1 MSLETRSSSALFKR
15 AEQLRRWEESETN
28 RVPALVNGR
37 TRKIKFSA
45 GCVFLAA
52 CKAGDRDEILRLLK
66 KGADIDTHDVD
77 GLSALHQACIDD
89 NLELVEFLVENGA
102 DVNKGDNE
110 GWTPLHA
117 TASCGFLSIARYL
130 IEKGA
135 NVAAVNNDG
144 ELPVDV
150 AESDEMEDML
160 QQQIEELGIDA
171 DNARTE
177 EERLMLADAKNW
189 LSSGYLCEKPHPKTG
204 AMALHVSAAKGY
216 LKVMDILI
224 KAGADVDA
232 QDLDGWTPLHAA
244 AHWGQKEAAE
254 VLAEAHC
261 DMNIRNCVGQTAFD
275 VAETEMVRVL
285 EELKKK
291 QSTLPK
297 DNNINRK
304 KNINKISTIQKP
316 LISDGLE
323 SKGSDKED
331 ESENSSSD
339 KVPSVQK
346 VELKIHSQSANPESS
361 TKPHETQSSVESD
374 DDDHDDDD
382 DVDSLSTE
390 TSDTGNST
398 DVSDEESNSEKK
410 NRVNKEESQRLPSL
424 ADINKTVPN
433 SLVQNSKVKQQN
445 ETEEALS
452 WRRPGSFRS
461 RLQDQRPNIS
471 LKIGEKESP
480 TGGSLPG
487 DSGTSMRPP
496 NAKSETPQEVVLR
509 RTQSFEADE
518 KFYRRYLELRAK
530 INAGN
535 SCPTL
540 HSTPVRSASLKE
552 RRVQAREEGSR
563 LGLSTPSSTTVT
575 PVPVG
580 TTVSPTT
587 TSPQAV
593 VPVRSV
599 TPSTPSTP
607 GGSKLSPANIFKNF
621 FKSFVPP
628 VRDEESET
636 QRKAHAKRVRETRR
650 STQGVT
656 LEEIKSAEQL
666 VKKKQQQVLQQASQ
680 QLGNSEPTDEVVVKV
695 HNVAPS
701 SVKPPSS
708 PEDGGPT
715 SPVVSATLTKGNVS
729 TTDER
734 RPSWRLRVDN
744 GSKFMLEDARKEGF
758 STNNAA
764 DVVRKTAVVTPVT
777 ETGDTTV
784 TLPLRKRGEE
794 KDPEKEK
801 ENESRNAQATQA
813 AIQRR
818 RRPKR
823 RSTGVVHV
831 DMDEI
836 DPERQSDTSGG
847 LSPSGEDNSNTNNL
861 ESGDDSEA
869 TSRLK
874 SVIPGV
880 NNSNSS
886 HERVSNENGEIIDY
900 KKLYEESLVENDRLR
915 EKLRQTEEELKDA
928 KTTSEKNALLA
939 SRNSLSEAEK
949 RERRA
954 MERKLS
960 EMEEE
965 LKQLEQLKCENQRLK
980 DENGALIRVISKL
993 SK

>member
-680 QLGNSEPTDEVVVKV
+680 QLGNSE
-695 HNVAPS
+695 
-701 SVKPPSS
+701 
-708 PEDGGPT
+708 
-715 SPVVSATLTKGNVS
+715 
-729 TTDER
+729 
-734 RPSWRLRVDN
+734 
-744 GSKFMLEDARKEGF
+744 FMLEDARKEGF

-965 LKQLEQLKCENQRLK
+965 LKQLQKLKSDNERLRAENR
-980 DENGALIRVISKL
+980 ALTRVVSKL
-993 SK
+993 TSSHIK

>member
-28 RVPALVNGR
+28 RVPVLVNGR
-37 TRKIKFSA
+37 TKKIKFSA

-160 QQQIEELGIDA
+160 QQQIEEMGIDA

-189 LSSGYLCEKPHPKTG
+189 LSSGYLSEKPHPKTG
-204 AMALHVSAAKGY
+204 ALALHVSAAKGY

-244 AHWGQKEAAE
+244 SHWGQKEAAE

-304 KNINKISTIQKP
+304 KNVNKIPTIQKP

-331 ESENSSSD
+331 ENENSSSD

-346 VELKIHSQSANPESS
+346 VELKIHPQSAGPESP
-361 TKPHETQSSVESD
+361 TKHEMQSSV
-374 DDDHDDDD
+374 
-382 DVDSLSTE
+382 
-390 TSDTGNST
+390 
-398 DVSDEESNSEKK
+398 EKK

-424 ADINKTVPN
+424 ADINNTVPN
-433 SLVQNSKVKQQN
+433 ALVQNSKVKQQN

-461 RLQDQRPNIS
+461 RLQDQKPNIS

-487 DSGTSMRPP
+487 DSGSTMRPP

-552 RRVQAREEGSR
+552 RRVQTREESSR
-563 LGLSTPSSTTVT
+563 MGVSVPTSTTVT
-575 PVPVG
+575 SAPVV
-580 TTVSPTT
+580 TTVSTPTT
-587 TSPQAV
+587 TSPQAAA
-593 VPVRSV
+593 PVRR
-599 TPSTPSTP
+599 
-607 GGSKLSPANIFKNF
+607 
-621 FKSFVPP
+621 SFVPP

-680 QLGNSEPTDEVVVKV
+680 QLSNSEPTDEVVVKV
-695 HNVAPS
+695 HNVAPGPA
-701 SVKPPSS
+701 KPLSS
-708 PEDGGPT
+708 PEDGCPT

-744 GSKFMLEDARKEGF
+744 GSKFMLEDARKEGQSSN
-758 STNNAA
+758 STA
-764 DVVRKTAVVTPVT
+764 DVVKKTAVVTPVT

-784 TLPLRKRGEE
+784 TLPLRKPKLEE
-794 KDPEKEK
+794 KETEK
-801 ENESRNAQATQA
+801 ENESSRNAQATQA

-836 DPERQSDTSGG
+836 DPERQSDVSGG
-847 LSPSGEDNSNTNNL
+847 LSNSGEDNTNTNNL

-874 SVIPGV
+874 SVPSSV
-880 NNSNSS
+880 NSNNSS
-886 HERVSNENGEIIDY
+886 HERVLNENGEIIDY
-900 KKLYEESLVENDRLR
+900 KKLYEESLIENDRLR
-915 EKLRQTEEELKDA
+915 EKLHQTEEELKEV

-939 SRNSLSEAEK
+939 HRNSLSEAEK

-965 LKQLEQLKCENQRLK
+965 LKQLQKLKSDNERLRAENR
-980 DENGALIRVISKL
+980 ALTRVVSKL
-993 SK
+993 TSSHIK

>member
-28 RVPALVNGR
+28 RVPVLVNGR
-37 TRKIKFSA
+37 TKKIKFSA

-160 QQQIEELGIDA
+160 QQQIEEMGIDA

-189 LSSGYLCEKPHPKTG
+189 LSSGYLSEKPHPKTG
-204 AMALHVSAAKGY
+204 ALALHVSAAKGY

-244 AHWGQKEAAE
+244 SHWGQKEAAE

-304 KNINKISTIQKP
+304 KNVNKIPTIQKP

-331 ESENSSSD
+331 ENENSSSD

-346 VELKIHSQSANPESS
+346 VELKIHPQSAGPESP
-361 TKPHETQSSVESD
+361 TKHEMQSSV
-374 DDDHDDDD
+374 
-382 DVDSLSTE
+382 
-390 TSDTGNST
+390 
-398 DVSDEESNSEKK
+398 EKK

-424 ADINKTVPN
+424 ADINNTVPN
-433 SLVQNSKVKQQN
+433 ALVQNSKVKQQN

-461 RLQDQRPNIS
+461 RLQDQKPNIS

-487 DSGTSMRPP
+487 DSGSTMRPP

-518 KFYRRYLELRAK
+518 K
-530 INAGN
+530 
-535 SCPTL
+535 
-540 HSTPVRSASLKE
+540 
-552 RRVQAREEGSR
+552 RVQTREESSR
-563 LGLSTPSSTTVT
+563 MGVSVPTSTTVT
-575 PVPVG
+575 SAPVV
-580 TTVSPTT
+580 TTVSTPTT
-587 TSPQAV
+587 TSPQAAA
-593 VPVRSV
+593 PVRSVSNNSSV

-680 QLGNSEPTDEVVVKV
+680 QLSNSEPTDEVVVKV
-695 HNVAPS
+695 HNVAPGPA
-701 SVKPPSS
+701 KPLSS
-708 PEDGGPT
+708 PEDGCPT

-744 GSKFMLEDARKEGF
+744 GSKFMLEDARKEGQSSN
-758 STNNAA
+758 STA
-764 DVVRKTAVVTPVT
+764 DVVKKTAVVTPVT

-784 TLPLRKRGEE
+784 TLPLRKPKLEE
-794 KDPEKEK
+794 KETEK
-801 ENESRNAQATQA
+801 ENESSRNAQATQA

-836 DPERQSDTSGG
+836 DPERQSDVSGG
-847 LSPSGEDNSNTNNL
+847 LSNSGEDNTNTNNL

-874 SVIPGV
+874 SVPSSV
-880 NNSNSS
+880 NSNNSS
-886 HERVSNENGEIIDY
+886 HERVLNENGEIIDY
-900 KKLYEESLVENDRLR
+900 KKLYEESLIENDRLR
-915 EKLRQTEEELKDA
+915 EKLHQTEEELKEV

-939 SRNSLSEAEK
+939 HRNSLSEAEK

>member
-1 MSLETRSSSALFKR
+1 M
-15 AEQLRRWEESETN
+15 
-28 RVPALVNGR
+28 
-37 TRKIKFSA
+37 
-45 GCVFLAA
+45 
-52 CKAGDRDEILRLLK
+52 
-66 KGADIDTHDVD
+66 
-77 GLSALHQACIDD
+77 ACIDD

-160 QQQIEELGIDA
+160 QQQIEEMGIDA

-189 LSSGYLCEKPHPKTG
+189 LSSGYLSEKPHPKTG
-204 AMALHVSAAKGY
+204 ALALHVSAAKGY

-244 AHWGQKEAAE
+244 SHWGQKEAAE

-304 KNINKISTIQKP
+304 KNVNKIPTIQKP

-331 ESENSSSD
+331 ENENSSSD

-346 VELKIHSQSANPESS
+346 VELKIHPQSAGPESP
-361 TKPHETQSSVESD
+361 TKHEMQSSVESD
-374 DDDHDDDD
+374 DDDHDD

-424 ADINKTVPN
+424 ADINNTVPN
-433 SLVQNSKVKQQN
+433 ALVQNSKVKQQN

-461 RLQDQRPNIS
+461 RLQDQKPNIS

-487 DSGTSMRPP
+487 DSGSTMRPP

-518 KFYRRYLELRAK
+518 K
-530 INAGN
+530 
-535 SCPTL
+535 
-540 HSTPVRSASLKE
+540 
-552 RRVQAREEGSR
+552 RVQTREESSR
-563 LGLSTPSSTTVT
+563 MGVSVPTSTTVT
-575 PVPVG
+575 SAPVV
-580 TTVSPTT
+580 TTVSTPTT
-587 TSPQAV
+587 TSPQAAA
-593 VPVRSV
+593 PVRR
-599 TPSTPSTP
+599 
-607 GGSKLSPANIFKNF
+607 
-621 FKSFVPP
+621 SFVPP

-680 QLGNSEPTDEVVVKV
+680 QLSNSEPTDEVVVKV
-695 HNVAPS
+695 HNVAPGPA
-701 SVKPPSS
+701 KPLSS
-708 PEDGGPT
+708 PEDGCPT

-744 GSKFMLEDARKEGF
+744 GSKFMLEDARKEGQSSN
-758 STNNAA
+758 STA
-764 DVVRKTAVVTPVT
+764 DVVKKTAVVTPVT

-784 TLPLRKRGEE
+784 TLPLRKPKLEE
-794 KDPEKEK
+794 KETEK
-801 ENESRNAQATQA
+801 ENESSRNAQATQA

-836 DPERQSDTSGG
+836 DPERQSDVSGG
-847 LSPSGEDNSNTNNL
+847 LSNSGEDNTNTNNL

-874 SVIPGV
+874 SVPSSV
-880 NNSNSS
+880 NSNNSS
-886 HERVSNENGEIIDY
+886 HERVLNENGEIIDY
-900 KKLYEESLVENDRLR
+900 KKLYEESLIENDRLR
-915 EKLRQTEEELKDA
+915 EKLHQTEEELKEV

-939 SRNSLSEAEK
+939 HRNSLSEAEK

-965 LKQLEQLKCENQRLK
+965 LKQLQKLKSDNERLRAENR
-980 DENGALIRVISKL
+980 ALTRVVSKL
-993 SK
+993 TSSHIK

>member
-28 RVPALVNGR
+28 RVPVLVNGR
-37 TRKIKFSA
+37 TKKIKFSA

-160 QQQIEELGIDA
+160 QQQIEEMGIDA

-189 LSSGYLCEKPHPKTG
+189 LSSGYLSEKPHPKTG
-204 AMALHVSAAKGY
+204 ALALHVSAAKGY

-244 AHWGQKEAAE
+244 SHWGQKEAAE

-304 KNINKISTIQKP
+304 KNVNKIPTIQKP

-331 ESENSSSD
+331 ENENSSSD

-346 VELKIHSQSANPESS
+346 VELKIHPQSAGPESP
-361 TKPHETQSSVESD
+361 TKHEMQSSV
-374 DDDHDDDD
+374 
-382 DVDSLSTE
+382 
-390 TSDTGNST
+390 
-398 DVSDEESNSEKK
+398 EKK

-424 ADINKTVPN
+424 ADINNTVPN
-433 SLVQNSKVKQQN
+433 ALVQNSKVKQQN

-461 RLQDQRPNIS
+461 RLQDQKPNIS

-487 DSGTSMRPP
+487 DSGSTMRPP

-552 RRVQAREEGSR
+552 RRVQTREESSR
-563 LGLSTPSSTTVT
+563 MGVSVPTSTTVT
-575 PVPVG
+575 SAPVV
-580 TTVSPTT
+580 TTVSTPTT
-587 TSPQAV
+587 TSPQAAA
-593 VPVRSV
+593 PVRSV

-680 QLGNSEPTDEVVVKV
+680 QLSNSEPTDEVVVKV
-695 HNVAPS
+695 HNVAPGPA
-701 SVKPPSS
+701 KPLSS
-708 PEDGGPT
+708 PEDGCPT

-744 GSKFMLEDARKEGF
+744 GSKFMLEDARKEGQSSN
-758 STNNAA
+758 STA
-764 DVVRKTAVVTPVT
+764 DVVKKTAVVTPVT

-784 TLPLRKRGEE
+784 TLPLRKPKLEE
-794 KDPEKEK
+794 KETEK
-801 ENESRNAQATQA
+801 ENESSRNAQATQA

-836 DPERQSDTSGG
+836 DPERQSDVSGG
-847 LSPSGEDNSNTNNL
+847 LSNSGEDNTNTNNL

-874 SVIPGV
+874 SVPSSV
-880 NNSNSS
+880 NSNNSS
-886 HERVSNENGEIIDY
+886 HERVLNENGEIIDY
-900 KKLYEESLVENDRLR
+900 KKLYEESLIENDRLR
-915 EKLRQTEEELKDA
+915 EKLHQTEEELKEV

-939 SRNSLSEAEK
+939 HRNSLSEAEK